1 MKTLNPELINYI
13 IENTPSGDDSLYA
26 LLNFASTPETIQKL
40 IDRGLDFER
49 IKICHLIISHD
60 NNITQPVINNA
71 NLPFLVEKCFS
82 SNHEYYLLFLNKEL
96 SPDVLK
102 MVINKNNIN
111 IFEKIIQPAILDT
124 DFKTSDIIHII
135 DTLDLPVIETLN
147 QLKNKGMKLYLDLEC
162 INSPFL
168 NKVNQHY
175 QNDKVLIDFMLGT
188 EFNFYLYHQNI
199 IDLNTLYQR
208 VDPTIDK
215 KNVNAW
221 IDSAVSVSYDTLIKD
236 SISKPQKEILIR
248 MLISYSDVINHGKNS
263 QSQQQILDLIDRIPS
278 ELINLED
285 KDGKNILFFMEYEH
299 QFDLLESILNSLHK
313 KGFDF
318 SKENINGVNH
328 MVLFTHYMYSTVDN
342 ETWSEFIINTINFF
356 YKEKENIPTE
366 MMTFIDNQF
375 QKLNFVQDKESN
387 IFTRCVVDHIKN
399 KLNSITEINADPKK
413 INRL

>member
-49 IKICHLIISHD
+49 IKIYHLIISHE

-71 NLPFLVEKCFS
+71 NLPLLVEKCFS
-82 SNHEYYLLFLNKEL
+82 PNDKYYLLFLNKEL
-96 SPDVLK
+96 SPNVLK

-124 DFKTSDIIHII
+124 DFKTSDIIHIMDI
-135 DTLDLPVIETLN
+135 LDLPVIETLN
-147 QLKNKGMKLYLDLEC
+147 HLKNKGMNLHLDIES

-175 QNDKVLIDFMLGT
+175 QNNKSLIDFILGT

-208 VDPTIDK
+208 VDPTINK

-221 IDSAVSVSYDTLIKD
+221 IDSAISISYDNLIKD
-236 SISKPQKEILIR
+236 SISNPQKEILIR

-263 QSQQQILDLIDRIPS
+263 QSQQQILDLVDRIPS
-278 ELINLED
+278 ELINIED
-285 KDGKNILFFMEYEH
+285 KDHNSILFVMEYENN
-299 QFDLLESILNSLHK
+299 FSELDSILDSLHQ

-318 SKENINGVNH
+318 SKENSSGVSY
-328 MVLFTHYMYSTVDN
+328 MMLFANYMYSTVDN
-342 ETWSEFIINTINFF
+342 DKWSEFTINMINFF
-356 YKEKENIPTE
+356 YKEKENIPPE
-366 MMTFIDNQF
+366 IIRFIDTQF
-375 QKLNFVQDKESN
+375 KKINLVTDKESN
-387 IFTRCVVDHIKN
+387 FFTRCVIDHVKN